1 MSDASILRNVLRPDE
16 RFYWTVRGSIA
27 DLKYHPLVWLGF
39 FGLVLSFVPAHQ
51 HGWLDVW
58 FWVMIALTL
67 GVVPTIYCKRI
78 YTSYTLTNKRL
89 ILISGIFTKDIDE
102 IELFRVADST
112 CKQSLVDLWV
122 NLGTITVTSTDRTGT
137 IIMKK
142 IPYPNQVRDSLREAY
157 MKARSDKGTVILES
171 LG

>member
-1 MSDASILRNVLRPDE
+1 MSDIGVLINVLRDDE
-16 RFYWTVRGSIA
+16 QVYWTVRGSIA
-27 DLKYHPLVWLGF
+27 DLKYHPLVWLSF
-39 FGLVLSFVPAHQ
+39 IAMVLTFVPCVQ

-58 FWVMIALTL
+58 GWVLVSLLL
-67 GVVPTIYCKRI
+67 GCLPAIYCKRI
-78 YTSYTLTNKRL
+78 YSSYTLTSKRL
-89 ILISGIFTKDIDE
+89 IIVSGIFTKDVDE
-102 IELFRVADST
+102 IELFRMADST
-112 CKQSLVDLWV
+112 CKQSMVDLWV

-137 IIMKK
+137 VVMRK